1 MRPVFAR
8 VAPSRSALGVEGAG
22 EHKMENNDDQ
32 VAALRRMTPAE
43 RLNAFFMLYRSA
55 RKIKGAALR
64 QFHPD
69 WSENQIQGAVR
80 ESFLHARS

>member
-1 MRPVFAR
+1 
-8 VAPSRSALGVEGAG
+8 
-22 EHKMENNDDQ
+22 METNDDQ

-43 RLNAFFMLYRSA
+43 RLKAFFMLYRSA
-55 RKIKGAALR
+55 RKIKEAALR

-69 WSENQIQGAVR
+69 WSENQIKGALR